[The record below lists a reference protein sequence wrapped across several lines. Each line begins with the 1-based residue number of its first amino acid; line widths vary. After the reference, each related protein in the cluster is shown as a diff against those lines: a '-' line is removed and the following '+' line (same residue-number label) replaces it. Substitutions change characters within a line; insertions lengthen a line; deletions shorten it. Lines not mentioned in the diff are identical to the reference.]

1 MPNRRSIL
9 IGLGGVI
16 AGGGALLGTGA
27 FTTVEAQRT
36 VNIETTDDASA
47 FLALTPAREDDN
59 FVSET
64 DDTIEINLDG
74 SEGDA
79 GGLNRNAITTF
90 RNLVTI
96 TNNGTQTVTSLTLE
110 FITTPDDVPADE
122 TFRFTVSSNDGND
135 SQAVVDNGA
144 DILSDDADLIEELEA
159 GEPINFGLE
168 IDLIDGGDGDAL
180 PEDEDGSYTLQIDA
194 QTENSN

>member
-36 VNIETTDDASA
+36 VNIETTDDANA
-47 FLALTPAREDDN
+47 FLALTAAREDDN

-64 DDTIEINLDG
+64 DGTIEINLDG

-79 GGLNRNAITTF
+79 SGLNRNAITTF

-122 TFRFTVSSNDGND
+122 TFRFTVSPADGND
-135 SQAVVDNGA
+135 SQAVIDNGG
-144 DILSDDADLIEELEA
+144 DILSDDADVIEELEA

-180 PEDEDGSYTLQIDA
+180 PEDGSYTLQIDA

>member
-47 FLALTPAREDDN
+47 FLALSAARGDGD
-59 FVSET
+59 FVTET
-64 DDTIEINLDG
+64 DGTIAINLDG

-79 GGLNRNAITTF
+79 GGLNQNAITTF

-96 TNNGTQTVTSLTLE
+96 TNNGTQAVTSLTLT
-110 FITTPDDVPADE
+110 FTTTPENVTADD
-122 TFRFTVSSNDGND
+122 TFRFTVSPADDNG

-144 DILSDDADLIEELEA
+144 DILSDDADVSEELGA
-159 GEPINFGLE
+159 GDAINFGIE

-180 PEDEDGSYTLQIDA
+180 PEEGSYTLQIDA
-194 QTENSN
+194 QTANSN